1 MTICVLVS
9 LELNFK
15 KKGKEKTGKH
25 TQSPSFWTVG
35 TPISSK
41 VLGPL
46 PGRPDFWLAEAA
58 GGLGVDGV
66 EPF

>member
-1 MTICVLVS
+1 MTICVSVS
-9 LELNFK
+9 LELKFK
-15 KKGKEKTGKH
+15 RKEKGKH